1 MTNSKEQNKLTETIP
16 TEGQTSLA
24 KTLKLLP

>member
-1 MTNSKEQNKLTETIP
+1 MTNSKEQNKLTETIAV
-16 TEGQTSLA
+16 EGQTSLA